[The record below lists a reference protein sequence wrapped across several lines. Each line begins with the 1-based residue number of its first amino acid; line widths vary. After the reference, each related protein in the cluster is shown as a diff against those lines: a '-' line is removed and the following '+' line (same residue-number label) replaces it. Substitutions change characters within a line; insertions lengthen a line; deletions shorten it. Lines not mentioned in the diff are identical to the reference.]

1 MNASNAS
8 EHVLDNFPYEMGLAA
23 KLVETAILPFLVGF
37 AIGMYRGIE
46 INHPGKIVDKIICV
60 LNLRFSGFQVF
71 ELNQLQLRLKY
82 NK

>member
-37 AIGMYRGIE
+37 TIGMYQGIE
-46 INHPGKIVDKIICV
+46 INHPGENCGKNKSSE
-60 LNLRFSGFQVF
+60 LRVTFTRTVQ
-71 ELNQLQLRLKY
+71 
-82 NK
+82 